1 MSASIFGDFTTIC
14 ETVALTVC
22 PLVGREEGIEP
33 ECYSRN
39 VEIAGTLIFQPATII
54 IHVIAL
60 VMTSIMIYHIKSKYT
75 AVGRKEIVMFF
86 YLYMM
91 VTFLELLLVSGI
103 VPAAS
108 NVYPY
113 FVAAHIGLIT
123 STFWCLLLNGF
134 VGFQFAEDGT
144 PLSLWSIRISSLVIF
159 LAVFGLSFATFR
171 NVAGF
176 SPLHPLPLW
185 IVLYI
190 FNGAALAIYF
200 ILQIVLVLNTLDD
213 RWPLGDILFGI
224 SFYVIGQVILYL
236 FSVKICDTAK
246 HYIDGLFFGTI
257 CTLLG
262 VMMVYKYWDSITK
275 EDLEFSVGSKQNVW
289 EVKELLEEDQPYAN
303 YGSNYPPP
311 PLPQG
316 GFNGYSQQPQGGYN
330 NAYPPQQPYGGY

>member
-1 MSASIFGDFTTIC
+1 MAKFGDFNSIC
-14 ETVALTVC
+14 ERVALTVC
-22 PLVGREEGIEP
+22 PLVGAEEGIEP
-33 ECYSRN
+33 TCYSRN

-54 IHVIAL
+54 IHIIAL
-60 VMTSIMIYHIKSKYT
+60 IMTSIMIYHIKSKYT

-103 VPAAS
+103 IPTAS
-108 NVYPY
+108 TIYSY
-113 FVAAHIGLIT
+113 FTAAHIGLIT
-123 STFWCLLLNGF
+123 ATFWCLLLNGF

-159 LAVFGLSFATFR
+159 VAVFFLSIATFL
-171 NVAGF
+171 NKAGF
-176 SPLHPLPLW
+176 SALNPVALW

-190 FNGAALAIYF
+190 FNGAALVIYVV
-200 ILQIVLVLNTLDD
+200 LQIVLVLNTLDD

-224 SFYVIGQVILYL
+224 SFYVIGQVILYQ
-236 FSVKICDTAK
+236 FSVRICDTVK

-257 CTLLG
+257 CTLLA

-289 EVKELLEEDQPYAN
+289 EVKELLGEDEVY
-303 YGSNYPPP
+303 SN
-311 PLPQG
+311 
-316 GFNGYSQQPQGGYN
+316 QGGYGGG
-330 NAYPPQQPYGGY
+330 YPPQQQYGGYNEAY

>member
-1 MSASIFGDFTTIC
+1 MVKFGDFNSIC
-14 ETVALTVC
+14 EKVALTVC
-22 PLVGREEGIEP
+22 PLVGAEEGIEP
-33 ECYSRN
+33 TCYSRN

-54 IHVIAL
+54 IHIIAL
-60 VMTSIMIYHIKSKYT
+60 IMTSIMIYHIKSKYT

-103 VPAAS
+103 IPTAS
-108 NVYPY
+108 KIYPY
-113 FVAAHIGLIT
+113 FTAAHIGLIT
-123 STFWCLLLNGF
+123 ATFWCLLLNGF

-159 LAVFGLSFATFR
+159 AAVFALSLATFL
-171 NVAGF
+171 NKAGF
-176 SPLHPLPLW
+176 NALNPVALW

-190 FNGAALAIYF
+190 FNGAALVIYVV
-200 ILQIVLVLNTLDD
+200 LQIVLVLNTLDD

-224 SFYVIGQVILYL
+224 SFYVIGQVILYE
-236 FSVKICDTAK
+236 FSVRICDTVK

-257 CTLLG
+257 CTLLA

-289 EVKELLEEDQPYAN
+289 EVKEPLLGEDEVSY
-303 YGSNYPPP
+303 SN
-311 PLPQG
+311 
-316 GFNGYSQQPQGGYN
+316 QGGYGGG
-330 NAYPPQQPYGGY
+330 YPPQQYSGYTEAY

>member
-1 MSASIFGDFTTIC
+1 MVKFGDFNGIC
-14 ETVALTVC
+14 EKVALTVC
-22 PLVGREEGIEP
+22 PLVGAEEGIEP
-33 ECYSRN
+33 TCYSRN

-54 IHVIAL
+54 IHIIAL
-60 VMTSIMIYHIKSKYT
+60 IMTSIMIYHIKSKYT

-103 VPAAS
+103 IPTAS
-108 NVYPY
+108 TIYRY
-113 FVAAHIGLIT
+113 FTAAHIGLIT
-123 STFWCLLLNGF
+123 ATFWCLLLNGF

-159 LAVFGLSFATFR
+159 AAVFVLSVATFS
-171 NVAGF
+171 NKAGF
-176 SPLHPLPLW
+176 SSLNPVALW

-190 FNGAALAIYF
+190 FNGAALVIYVV
-200 ILQIVLVLNTLDD
+200 LQIVLVLNTLDD

-224 SFYVIGQVILYL
+224 SFYVIGQVILYQ
-236 FSVKICDTAK
+236 FSVRICDTVK

-257 CTLLG
+257 CTLLA

-289 EVKELLEEDQPYAN
+289 EVKELLGEDEMAY
-303 YGSNYPPP
+303 SN
-311 PLPQG
+311 
-316 GFNGYSQQPQGGYN
+316 QGGYGGG
-330 NAYPPQQPYGGY
+330 YPPQQQYGGYNDTY